1 MPSEP
6 GQLDFPFAALI
17 LQDRVARL
25 PNRKVP
31 HEDGTLRLGK
41 SSPIGKLHS
50 EDWFAE
56 LYRNLPVDD
65 SDFPVRCD
73 SYDEVFLREL
83 ASSSQKPSLLD
94 PRVNHVSRC
103 SWCLRRLM
111 ELRQE
116 SPRPQPWAKA
126 PMIVGTAS
134 VLILLFVAV
143 VAVFL
148 HNRHSTDQ
156 IATASAPTT
165 PVRQTIDLSNS
176 ATTRGGS
183 AQLSLVTLPKRTVDL
198 TLILPVL
205 SQTGTYSIAVEKNR
219 EGSDRV
225 AAATGSATQQG
236 QQTKLE
242 VALHLEGIAP
252 GLYYLSTTHET
263 DDAVYY
269 YPLRI
274 VP

>member
-1 MPSEP
+1 MEP
-6 GQLDFPFAALI
+6 GK
-17 LQDRVARL
+17 
-25 PNRKVP
+25 N
-31 HEDGTLRLGK
+31 
-41 SSPIGKLHS
+41 SPIGKVNS

-65 SDFPVRCD
+65 PDVVRRCD
-73 SYDEVFLREL
+73 NFDEAFLREL
-83 ASSSQKPSLLD
+83 VAASRKPSLLD

-116 SPRPQPWAKA
+116 SLRSQTRRNA
-126 PMIVGTAS
+126 PMIVGATS
-134 VLILLFVAV
+134 VVILLCIAGVTV
-143 VAVFL
+143 L
-148 HNRHSTDQ
+148 LNNRHSTDQ
-156 IATASAPTT
+156 IATASSPTT
-165 PVRQTIDLSNS
+165 PVSQTIDLSNS

-205 SQTGTYSIAVEKNR
+205 SQTGTYSVAVERTR

-252 GLYYLSTTHET
+252 GLYYLSTTYET

-274 VP
+274 IP

>member
-1 MPSEP
+1 MKP
-6 GQLDFPFAALI
+6 GK
-17 LQDRVARL
+17 
-25 PNRKVP
+25 N
-31 HEDGTLRLGK
+31 
-41 SSPIGKLHS
+41 SPIGKVKS

-56 LYRNLPVDD
+56 LYRDLPVDD
-65 SDFPVRCD
+65 SEVLRCD
-73 SYDEVFLREL
+73 SFDEAFLHEL
-83 ASSSQKPSLLD
+83 VAAPRKPSLLD
-94 PRVNHVSRC
+94 PRVNHISRC

-116 SPRPQPWAKA
+116 SQRSQTRKKA
-126 PMIVGTAS
+126 PMILGAAS
-134 VLILLFVAV
+134 VVILVCIAGVTML
-143 VAVFL
+143 L
-148 HNRHSTDQ
+148 HNRHSPDQ
-156 IATASAPTT
+156 IATASAPAT
-165 PVRQTIDLSNS
+165 PVRQMIDLSNS

-219 EGSDRV
+219 EGTDRV

-263 DDAVYY
+263 DGAVYY
-269 YPLRI
+269 YPLKI

>member
-1 MPSEP
+1 MKP
-6 GQLDFPFAALI
+6 GKNSL
-17 LQDRVARL
+17 VG
-25 PNRKVP
+25 KVN
-31 HEDGTLRLGK
+31 
-41 SSPIGKLHS
+41 S

-56 LYRNLPVDD
+56 LYRDLPVDN
-65 SDFPVRCD
+65 SEVLRCD
-73 SYDEVFLREL
+73 SFDEAFLREL
-83 ASSSQKPSLLD
+83 VAASRKPSLLD

-103 SWCLRRLM
+103 SWCLRRVM
-111 ELRQE
+111 ELRQD
-116 SPRPQPWAKA
+116 SQRSQTRAKV

-134 VLILLFVAV
+134 VLILLCVAV

-148 HNRHSTDQ
+148 YNRHSTDQ

-219 EGSDRV
+219 EGTDRV
-225 AAATGSATQQG
+225 AAASGSATQQG

-252 GLYYLSTTHET
+252 GLYYLSTTHAT

-269 YPLRI
+269 YPLKI